1 MKQEQNQKISQKR
14 RKLLKS
20 AAAGAPVIA
29 TLQSGAAFANT
40 SAFQCINDASSSPP
54 TKAVAVPPPDQWV
67 RVTVSRYQFTDNTN
81 PANVTDW
88 LYDIDGVYAS
98 GSSTGVVGP
107 FYDASGNTVSVD
119 LANWTETASEQVAVI
134 QYYEVNPAHTAV
146 VGTLNPYPKQVVT
159 DSNTQVPLNASCL
172 ASMQ

>member
-1 MKQEQNQKISQKR
+1 MKQEQDRQVLQKR

-29 TLQSGAAFANT
+29 TLQSGAVFANT
-40 SAFQCINDASSSPP
+40 SAFQCINDASSNPP
-54 TKAVAVPPPDQWV
+54 VEAVAVPPADQWV
-67 RVTVSRYQFTDNTN
+67 RVTVWRYQFTDNSN
-81 PANVTDW
+81 PTNVTGW
-88 LYDIDGVYAS
+88 LYDIDGIYTP

-107 FYDASGNTVSVD
+107 FYDASGNAVNVD
-119 LANWTETASEQVAVI
+119 LANWTETASQQVAVI
-134 QYYEVNPAHTAV
+134 RYYEVNSAHTAV

-159 DSNTQVPLNASCL
+159 DPNTQVPLNASCL